1 MKYLKLSAKYTA
13 ANRTETIEGGP
24 GGLPLVNQQGLNT
37 NTAVNFSN
45 FQVDTSGNVTAPG
58 TLAVTGVATF
68 TATPVFT
75 SGQTEKTINSALVGA
90 TVVLTAAQSAT
101 TCINVSTSGTPVW
114 TLPAVANGL
123 YFNFVCGN
131 TTAGFAVNTT
141 TTAVIHAK
149 TTATG
154 TAITSTATTG
164 AITNTQATAVVGDA
178 LQLMCDGTAWWMV
191 AQTGIFAAS

>member
-1 MKYLKLSAKYTA
+1 MKYLKLQARFAPPTAGLLETA
-13 ANRTETIEGGP
+13 A
-24 GGLPLVNQQGLNT
+24 GGLPLVQSQGLNT
-37 NTAVNFSN
+37 AKAANLSGFL
-45 FQVDTSGNVTAPG
+45 VDASGNVTVPG
-58 TLAVTGVATF
+58 TLLVTGVATL
-68 TATPVFT
+68 TATPIFT

-90 TVVLTAAQSAT
+90 TVVLTAAQSGT

-141 TTAVIHAK
+141 TAAVIHAK

-178 LQLMCDGTAWWMV
+178 LQLMCDGTAWWAV
-191 AQTGIFAAS
+191 AQTGIFASS